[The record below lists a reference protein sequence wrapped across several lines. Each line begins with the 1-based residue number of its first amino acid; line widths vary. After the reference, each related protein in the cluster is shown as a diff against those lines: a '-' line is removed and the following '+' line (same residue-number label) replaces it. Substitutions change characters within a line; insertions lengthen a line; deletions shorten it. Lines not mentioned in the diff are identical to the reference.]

1 MCQVKCHLKWDLSH
15 LAKTSLKVCRK
26 PFEML
31 KRNATKSHFINHKYK
46 CWSCLLKDDN
56 ITAIWLFKEL
66 DIAQSRHIVLCKKEC
81 FFLHLH
87 LSLHFF
93 LQPHFISSRYASDVS
108 ERSLHK
114 GKKLFSHFTQ
124 PQYTGSKFRHCFRTA
139 LDDFIAWWQD
149 LNICFWR

>member
-66 DIAQSRHIVLCKKEC
+66 DIAQSRHIILCKKEC
-81 FFLHLH
+81 FSCTCIYRCTFSYNRTLLVQDMLQMCRRGHSTKVKNFFHISPNPNTLD
-87 LSLHFF
+87 LSSG
-93 LQPHFISSRYASDVS
+93 IVS
-108 ERSLHK
+108 EQH
-114 GKKLFSHFTQ
+114 
-124 PQYTGSKFRHCFRTA
+124 
-139 LDDFIAWWQD
+139 
-149 LNICFWR
+149 